1 MAEDPHQSEDPAP
14 APLPGPPPGEPLPE
28 VEEPAPV
35 RVLKRIWS
43 AIIGPARR
51 ITDPAL
57 FHKISLAAFLAWVG
71 LGADGLS
78 SSAYGPEAAFLALH
92 EHTFLA
98 IPLAAMVA
106 LTVIIISASYIR
118 IIERFPAGGGG
129 YVVAS
134 KLLGPAAGV
143 VSGSALIVDYVLTI
157 TISLAACSDSL
168 FSLAGPGL
176 HALKLPFT
184 MTLLTILTVLNLR
197 GVRESV
203 TLISPIFLVFL
214 VSHVGTIIAGIILN
228 LHKIPI
234 EMNMLAQQS
243 AADIQVTGWIP
254 LAMILLRA
262 FTLGGGTFT
271 GIEAVSEGIPL
282 LREPK
287 VETAKTTMRYMAASL
302 ALVAA
307 GILTCYLLYEVRP
320 VPGRTLN
327 AVLWSAIAG
336 TLFPPGSHFGA
347 ALVAIILVSAGA
359 LLFVAAQTGFL
370 GGPRVLVFM
379 ALDRWVPS
387 RFSNL
392 SERLVSANGVLL
404 MATAALIVLVVTQGN
419 VHLLIVLYSI
429 NVFLTFALAQLGMVR
444 DAFNLR
450 KQGRP
455 WIGPF
460 WISGLGFLVTGFLFV
475 GTVCFKFMEGGWA
488 TLLVTAIAASI
499 CYLIRRHYERTSESL
514 RRLDEQLTTIPFPNK
529 EPTATPMARNAQTA
543 VLTVTS
549 FGGLGIHTLLNL
561 FRIFPN
567 QYKQVMFVSV
577 GAIDSGRFKGVEEI
591 GHLQS
596 STEEELQKYV
606 NFARRLGIPADYRF
620 AIGTDIVD
628 ELETLC
634 LGVYESFPRAVTVGG
649 QLVFQKEGSM
659 TRWLHNQTC
668 PALQRRLAF
677 HGLPMVILPV
687 RVY

>member
-1 MAEDPHQSEDPAP
+1 M
-14 APLPGPPPGEPLPE
+14 PGDQESGPFRALR
-28 VEEPAPV
+28 
-35 RVLKRIWS
+35 RVWEIV
-43 AIIGPARR
+43 IGPARR
-51 ITDPAL
+51 LTDPAL

-98 IPLAAMVA
+98 IPLAILVA
-106 LTVIIISASYIR
+106 VTVAVISASYIR

-129 YVVAS
+129 YVVAT
-134 KLLGPAAGV
+134 KLLGPAAGLI
-143 VSGSALIVDYVLTI
+143 SGSALIVDYILTI

-168 FSLAGPGL
+168 FSLISPAFQV
-176 HALKLPFT
+176 LKLPFT
-184 MTLLTILTVLNLR
+184 MALLTILTVLNLR

-203 TLISPIFLVFL
+203 TIISPIFLVFL
-214 VSHVGTIIAGIILN
+214 VGHVGAILTGIFMN
-228 LHKIPI
+228 LPKIPL
-234 EMNMLAQQS
+234 ELAHLAEQS
-243 AADIQVTGWIP
+243 TADIQVTGWIP

-271 GIEAVSEGIPL
+271 GIEAVSEGVPL
-282 LREPK
+282 LRDPK
-287 VETAKTTMRYMAASL
+287 VETAKKTMRYMAVSL
-302 ALVAA
+302 AFVAS
-307 GILTCYLLYEVRP
+307 GILMCYLLYQIRP

-327 AVLWSAIAG
+327 AVLWYAVAG
-336 TLFPPGSHFGA
+336 QVFPPGSHVGEV
-347 ALVAIILVSAGA
+347 LVAITLVSAGA

-392 SERLVSANGVLL
+392 SERLVSSNGVLL
-404 MATAALIVLVVTQGN
+404 MATGAFAVLLATGGH
-419 VHLLIVLYSI
+419 VHLLVVLYSI

-444 DAFNLR
+444 DAFILR
-450 KQGRP
+450 GQGRP
-455 WIGPF
+455 WIGPL
-460 WISGLGFLVTGFLFV
+460 WVSGLGFVVTGFLFI
-475 GTVCFKFMEGGWA
+475 GTVSFKFMEGGWA
-488 TLLVTAIAASI
+488 TLLVTAVTAAL
-499 CYLIRRHYERTSESL
+499 CLGVRRHYARTSESL
-514 RRLDEQLTTIPFPNK
+514 KRLDEQLTTIPFPRE
-529 EPTATPMARNAQTA
+529 EPTKAPMVRNAQTA
-543 VLTVTS
+543 ILTVTS

-567 QYKQVMFVSV
+567 QYKQVMFVSIAAV
-577 GAIDSGRFKGVEEI
+577 DSGQFKGVEELE
-591 GHLQS
+591 GLRTN
-596 STEEELQKYV
+596 TEEELKKYV
-606 NFARRLGIPADYRF
+606 NFARRLGLPADYRY
-620 AIGTDIVD
+620 AVGTDIVD

-634 LGVYESFPRAVTVGG
+634 LQIHEEYPRAVTVGG
-649 QLVFQKEGSM
+649 QLVFQKEGSA

-677 HGLPMVILPV
+677 HGRPMVILPV

>member
-1 MAEDPHQSEDPAP
+1 MADEPQQQDEPPH
-14 APLPGPPPGEPLPE
+14 APLPELPPDPPVAEP
-28 VEEPAPV
+28 VESKLGRALRRSWEIA
-35 RVLKRIWS
+35 
-43 AIIGPARR
+43 IGPARR
-51 ITDPAL
+51 LTDPKL

-98 IPLAAMVA
+98 IPLAILVA
-106 LTVIIISASYIR
+106 LTVFIISASYIR

-168 FSLAGPGL
+168 FSLLAPGL
-176 HALKLPFT
+176 QPLKLPFT
-184 MTLLTILTVLNLR
+184 MALLTLLTVLNLR

-203 TLISPIFLVFL
+203 TIISPIFLIFL
-214 VSHVGTIIAGIILN
+214 LSHVGALVSGIVLN
-228 LHKIPI
+228 LDQVPVEWNH
-234 EMNMLAQQS
+234 LAEQS
-243 AADIQVTGWIP
+243 AADIKVTGFIP
-254 LAMILLRA
+254 LALILLRA

-271 GIEAVSEGIPL
+271 GIEAVSEGVPL

-287 VETAKTTMRYMAASL
+287 VETAKTTMRYMAVSL

-307 GILTCYLLYEVRP
+307 GILFCYLLYEIRP
-320 VPGRTLN
+320 VPGQTLN
-327 AVLWSAIAG
+327 AVLWYTIAG
-336 TLFPPGSHFGA
+336 HVFPPGSPLGE

-392 SERLVSANGVLL
+392 SERLVSSNGVLL
-404 MATAALIVLVVTQGN
+404 MATGAFAVLLATGGS
-419 VHLLIVLYSI
+419 VHLLVVLYSI

-444 DAFNLR
+444 DAWILR
-450 KQGRP
+450 GQGRSWKRP
-455 WIGPF
+455 MA
-460 WISGLGFLVTGFLFV
+460 ISGLGFVVTGFLFV
-475 GTVCFKFMEGGWA
+475 GTVSFKFMEGGWT
-488 TLLVTAIAASI
+488 TLLVTGLTALV
-499 CYLIRRHYERTSESL
+499 CVGVQRHYRRTSESL
-514 RRLDEQLTTIPFPNK
+514 KRLDEQLTTIPFPYK
-529 EPTATPMARNAQTA
+529 EPTPAPMARNAQTA
-543 VLTVTS
+543 ILTVTS

-567 QYKQVMFVSV
+567 QYKQVMFVSI
-577 GAIDSGRFKGVEEI
+577 GAVDSGRFKGVEELD
-591 GHLQS
+591 HLKQ
-596 STEEELQKYV
+596 STENELKKYV
-606 NFARRLGIPADYRF
+606 EFARKLGIPADYRY

-634 LGVYESFPRAVTVGG
+634 LGIYEEFPRAVTVGG
-649 QLVFQKEGSM
+649 QLVFQKEGSA

-677 HGLPMVILPV
+677 HGRPMVILPV